1 MCTIGPVN
9 RSVGD
14 EELVRQ
20 FLGPLMETMD
30 RGNALDE
37 ATFAA
42 METVVFL
49 MRASD
54 ADDIELIREA
64 LASAR
69 ATVVAA
75 GYALTSTTDAERV
88 QKNARPA

>member
-1 MCTIGPVN
+1 
-9 RSVGD
+9 
-14 EELVRQ
+14 
-20 FLGPLMETMD
+20 METMD

-42 METVVFL
+42 METVVCL
-49 MRASD
+49 VRANSS
-54 ADDIELIREA
+54 DDIQLIRDA

-75 GYALTSTTDAERV
+75 GYALTSSADAERL
-88 QKNARPA
+88 QKSAKPSITADATFTAT

>member
-1 MCTIGPVN
+1 
-9 RSVGD
+9 
-14 EELVRQ
+14 
-20 FLGPLMETMD
+20 MEAMD

-42 METVVFL
+42 METVVCL
-49 MRASD
+49 VRAGD
-54 ADDIELIREA
+54 GRDIEKLRDA

-75 GYALTSTTDAERV
+75 GYALTTSADAGRLEKGWGETNGRG
-88 QKNARPA
+88 AT